1 MTHNNFPDDIDR
13 DFYEHRQDGVD
24 AVFEFHYAFREGVE
38 RVLEEDKKSGYM
50 KTTRDGYF
58 FAITR
63 VLMKGG
69 GGLEVDVTYNLAEFM
84 PLDDIDQVEGFIEEC
99 LCGPPVPYPPEGWEG
114 NWF

>member
-1 MTHNNFPDDIDR
+1 MNPNNYPNDIDR

-24 AVFEFHYAFREGVE
+24 ATFEFHYAFREGVE
-38 RVLEEDKKSGYM
+38 RILEEDKESGYM
-50 KTTRDGYF
+50 KTTLDGYF

-69 GGLEVDVTYNLAEFM
+69 GGLEVDVTYNLAEFI
-84 PLDDIDQVEGFIEEC
+84 PLDDIAQVEGFIEEC
-99 LCGPPVPYPPEGWEG
+99 LCGPPVPFPPEGWEE